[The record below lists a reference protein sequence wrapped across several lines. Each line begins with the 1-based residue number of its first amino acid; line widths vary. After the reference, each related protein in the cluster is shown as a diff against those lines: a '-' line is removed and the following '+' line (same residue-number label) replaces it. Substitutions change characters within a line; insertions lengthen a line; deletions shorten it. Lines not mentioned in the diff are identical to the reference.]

1 MKGYKSMTIF
11 PRLVASCALALV
23 FSPALGGLSA
33 HADDIPAQMQ
43 ALVAKQ
49 SPAVVTVRA
58 VLKMQMTGGGASQ
71 STESRTEMQGVVV
84 DPTGLIMVSSLPF
97 SPAKM
102 IEMMGMP
109 SEAAAGAPKIVPT
122 DFKVVF
128 EREDKEYPAFLA
140 ATDAT
145 LGLAFIQIEDLGGRA
160 LTSVS
165 FAASSAPAL
174 GDPVFAVVRLSKGYD
189 YAPFYEGAR
198 VSGAITKPRPALIL
212 DGGVTEV
219 GMPVY
224 ALSGDAVGVLTSIA
238 SGVPATES
246 NAGMSMRMMMRMFGG
261 ASGGNHGGI
270 FVVPGSAVAPIIA
283 QAEARA
289 VSLAAQRAKPAA
301 PAAPAAPATPTAA
314 GK

>member
-1 MKGYKSMTIF
+1 MTIF
-11 PRLVASCALALV
+11 SRSLVLFALALA
-23 FSPALGGLSA
+23 FCPFLCGLPAY
-33 HADDIPAQMQ
+33 ADDLPAQMQ
-43 ALVAKQ
+43 ALMTKQ

-71 STESRTEMQGVVV
+71 STESRTEMEGVVV
-84 DPTGLIMVSSLPF
+84 DPAGLIMVSSLPF
-97 SPAKM
+97 SPEKM

-109 SEAAAGAPKIVPT
+109 NEAAVGAPKIVPT

-165 FAASSAPAL
+165 FPAAPAPAV

-189 YAPFYEGAR
+189 YSPFYESGR

-212 DGGVTEV
+212 DGSVTEV
-219 GMPVY
+219 GMSVY
-224 ALSGDAVGVLTSIA
+224 ALSGDAVGVLASIA
-238 SGVPATES
+238 SGVPTTES
-246 NAGMSMRMMMRMFGG
+246 NEGMSMRMMMRMFGG
-261 ASGGNHGGI
+261 ISGGNHGGL
-270 FVVPGSAVAPIIA
+270 FVVPNSAVTPVIA

-289 VSLAAQRAKPAA
+289 MVLATQRTKPAA
-301 PAAPAAPATPTAA
+301 SAAPAPPA
-314 GK
+314 K